1 MDDSGFQSVMKEGL
15 YAMLVCF
22 FGSEIT
28 VSCVCVRIITDTV

>member
-15 YAMLVCF
+15 YGTLVCF

-28 VSCVCVRIITDTV
+28 LSCVCLDHY